1 MFADERTVTF
11 DEETTEL
18 IDNLKSSTRSI
29 YSASLEVFQASYA
42 QQEII
47 KDLLDRT

>member
-1 MFADERTVTF
+1 MFGDGRTVTF

-18 IDNLKSSTRSI
+18 IDNLKSSTSI